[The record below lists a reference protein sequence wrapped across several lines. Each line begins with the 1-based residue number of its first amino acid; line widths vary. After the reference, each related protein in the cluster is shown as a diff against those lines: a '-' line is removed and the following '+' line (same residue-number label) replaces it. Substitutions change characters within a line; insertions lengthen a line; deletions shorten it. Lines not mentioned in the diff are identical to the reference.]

1 MGQRGRKHT
10 EGQPAADADA
20 ARAEAERQ
28 ALELSSL
35 LEILGSS
42 RKLLWVNFVAGL
54 ARGVGFFLG
63 VTLVGALLIGIL
75 ATLFDHAAR
84 TLGFKDITLKDAVR
98 AAVVKFEEIRSEV
111 SDVQDELAAKR
122 SGAAPGISSPEAA
135 EPGPPKDGR

>member
-1 MGQRGRKHT
+1 MCMLRGMGQRGGKPH
-10 EGQPAADADA
+10 GKQPAPDADA
-20 ARAEAERQ
+20 ARAEAEHQ

-98 AAVVKFEEIRSEV
+98 AAVVKFEEIRNEV
-111 SDVQDELAAKR
+111 ADVQKELAEQR
-122 SGAAPGISSPEAA
+122 SGAVPGVQ
-135 EPGPPKDGR
+135 PPDAR